1 MQNGDIYEDEMI
13 KLASEMS
20 LMEDF
25 DLDWDPYNLEDA
37 REKIKLMEELVN
49 ESLLSDG
56 QFPEPQSNVVD
67 SEPISSAQIRE
78 IFALSDNS
86 HSNKTPGK
94 STPSALGGYNLNGYR
109 DSTDSLD
116 HFNPFFNGVETPVH
130 LSRRPSALNKNGS
143 NKETVLSIRWKL
155 RWYQKKIVHQIQET
169 HEVGLFFKHSLLHE
183 PGGFTF
189 LP

>member
-1 MQNGDIYEDEMI
+1 MHNGDIYEDEMI

-37 REKIKLMEELVN
+37 RDKIKLMEELVD

-116 HFNPFFNGVETPVH
+116 HFNPFLNGVETPVH

-169 HEVGLFFKHSLLHE
+169 HEV
-183 PGGFTF
+183 
-189 LP
+189 